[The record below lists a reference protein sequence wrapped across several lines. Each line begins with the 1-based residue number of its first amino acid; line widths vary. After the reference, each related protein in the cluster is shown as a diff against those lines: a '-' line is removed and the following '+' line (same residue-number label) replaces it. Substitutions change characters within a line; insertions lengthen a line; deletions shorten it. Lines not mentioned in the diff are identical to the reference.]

1 MISPLKLF
9 AKLIVE
15 HDVQEQRC
23 EQRALWPT
31 LISTGLRYGPDE
43 ELDVPTRISLRPFV
57 ELLRLPLGLLAGLK
71 ASNLPCAEEHYRD
84 HFVTSLFQQIL
95 LSRVLYVLS
104 ADISPNNPFAE
115 VRLQR
120 VY

>member
-1 MISPLKLF
+1 MLRSLF
-9 AKLIVE
+9 
-15 HDVQEQRC
+15 H
-23 EQRALWPT
+23 
-31 LISTGLRYGPDE
+31 GLYE
-43 ELDVPTRISLRPFV
+43 VLDVPTRISLRPFV

-71 ASNLPCAEEHYRD
+71 ASNLPRAEEHYRD

-95 LSRVLYVLS
+95 LSQVLYILS
-104 ADISPNNPFAE
+104 ADIRPNNTFAE

>member
-1 MISPLKLF
+1 MAYAYL
-9 AKLIVE
+9 
-15 HDVQEQRC
+15 
-23 EQRALWPT
+23 
-31 LISTGLRYGPDE
+31 YGPDE
-43 ELDVPTRISLRPFV
+43 VLDVPTRISLRPFV

-71 ASNLPCAEEHYRD
+71 ASNLPRAEEHYRN

-95 LSRVLYVLS
+95 LSQVLNLLS
-104 ADISPNNPFAE
+104 ADIRPNNTFAK